1 MLFTF
6 LARQM
11 ARHADIAV
19 NRSLFDQ
26 VVEAL
31 CVVCS
36 SDADCVPG
44 ESAVV
49 CGPVAGSLDHEQR
62 QQALLEL
69 YAATSSS
76 SSTSSVA
83 YFDTARL
90 LQLADGARFYRVVE
104 QVRARRGEYAD
115 VVACYWRDA
124 ARRHLTFGY
133 VQSLVAGERPAD
145 GGGAP
150 RLSDAERERV
160 VDAVMDAVPQLVA
173 IDARRTA
180 KLLTLTLG
188 VPARRV
194 VDRLQRGG
202 GGPGGEACSS
212 DDEALYGFLRGLFDV
227 QLSGGGGASVLS
239 PDSEDAAGVAECYVE
254 VMCRRSA
261 DVVAFLRAAGAANVR
276 YRLADMT
283 AICRRHG
290 ATAALVYLLERAGDV
305 VGAFRLEFDRLTAA
319 VGALCDQQT
328 GGGAGVD
335 ASTCVVPGQTG
346 GGTDVSP
353 CVVSGRT
360 GGASVDGSTCVVPG
374 WAGGADVPLRVVPGR
389 SGGAVSPCVV
399 SQRTGGAAS
408 PCVVDVG
415 GAGVAVERCVCDVL
429 GLLQRASGQL
439 SAADL
444 QSAWFQLLDF
454 LTQTAR
460 LRCDAGV
467 DPAAAAV
474 LKTCTRH
481 VIAAMM
487 SGSGLPLPAVLD
499 RLVHVAADPDD
510 AAAGAGAASQ
520 QQQLGD
526 VRELLTGVLDACQ
539 YERTLLATTARLVN
553 RDLLGAIAHL
563 QRAARTAAA
572 PPPLH
577 CACAVCGRATLGADS
592 ADDVL
597 LLGCCRRAVHRT
609 CLQADGDESR
619 DRRATRQPPGSRC
632 PLCARPAASPGGIAF
647 PSVGATAA
655 AAAASSPV
663 CGGRGLEAHHVTAV
677 ERLRALTR
685 SPVSRLTVLAELAH
699 QTDHTRPG
707 GSGRLTAPVPPRSGS
722 LLHSDQFALRLA
734 APPPPP
740 D

>member
-1 MLFTF
+1 MGVLFTF

-104 QVRARRGEYAD
+104 QVRVRRGEYAD
-115 VVACYWRDA
+115 AVACYWRDA

-145 GGGAP
+145 GGGGGAA

-160 VDAVMDAVPQLVA
+160 VGAVMDAVPQLVA

-194 VDRLQRGG
+194 VDRLQRGAG

-227 QLSGGGGASVLS
+227 QLSGGGASVLS

-335 ASTCVVPGQTG
+335 ASTCVVPG
-346 GGTDVSP
+346 
-353 CVVSGRT
+353 
-360 GGASVDGSTCVVPG
+360 
-374 WAGGADVPLRVVPGR
+374 R
-389 SGGAVSPCVV
+389 S
-399 SQRTGGAAS
+399 GGAAS
-408 PCVVDVG
+408 PRVVDVG

-499 RLVHVAADPDD
+499 RLVHVAADPD
-510 AAAGAGAASQ
+510 AGAGAGAAS
-520 QQQLGD
+520 QQLGD

-572 PPPLH
+572 PPPPHH

-655 AAAASSPV
+655 AAASSPG
-663 CGGRGLEAHHVTAV
+663 CGGRGLEAGHVTAV

-699 QTDHTRPG
+699 QTEHTRPG

-722 LLHSDQFALRLA
+722 LLHSDQFTLRLA

>member
-76 SSTSSVA
+76 STSSVA

-104 QVRARRGEYAD
+104 QVRVRRGEYAD

-145 GGGAP
+145 GGGAA

-160 VDAVMDAVPQLVA
+160 VGAVMDAVPQLVA

-227 QLSGGGGASVLS
+227 QLSGGGGGAGVLL

-328 GGGAGVD
+328 CGGAGVD
-335 ASTCVVPGQTG
+335 ASTCVVPGQ
-346 GGTDVSP
+346 
-353 CVVSGRT
+353 
-360 GGASVDGSTCVVPG
+360 
-374 WAGGADVPLRVVPGR
+374 AGGADVPLRVVPGR

-467 DPAAAAV
+467 DLAAAAV

-487 SGSGLPLPAVLD
+487 SGSGLPLPA
-499 RLVHVAADPDD
+499 P
-510 AAAGAGAASQ
+510 AS
-520 QQQLGD
+520 G
-526 VRELLTGVLDACQ
+526 
-539 YERTLLATTARLVN
+539 
-553 RDLLGAIAHL
+553 
-563 QRAARTAAA
+563 
-572 PPPLH
+572 
-577 CACAVCGRATLGADS
+577 
-592 ADDVL
+592 
-597 LLGCCRRAVHRT
+597 
-609 CLQADGDESR
+609 
-619 DRRATRQPPGSRC
+619 
-632 PLCARPAASPGGIAF
+632 
-647 PSVGATAA
+647 
-655 AAAASSPV
+655 
-663 CGGRGLEAHHVTAV
+663 
-677 ERLRALTR
+677 
-685 SPVSRLTVLAELAH
+685 
-699 QTDHTRPG
+699 
-707 GSGRLTAPVPPRSGS
+707 PPRSS
-722 LLHSDQFALRLA
+722 SSATCA
-734 APPPPP
+734 SC
-740 D
+740 